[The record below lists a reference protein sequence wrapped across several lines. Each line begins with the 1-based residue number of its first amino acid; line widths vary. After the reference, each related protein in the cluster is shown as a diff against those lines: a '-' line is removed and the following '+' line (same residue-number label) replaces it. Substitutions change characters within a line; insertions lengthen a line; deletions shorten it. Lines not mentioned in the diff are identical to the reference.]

1 MFSYATKVLIALT
14 GSAFIAAGVFY
25 GAVGERSGAVL
36 MVFVG
41 LAGLLAVLTVTG
53 SGVVDIA
60 PDVPADAAAPDPQA
74 TTPGQPGRASVWPI
88 LAAGAVGVLAVGVS
102 VGPAMVYAG
111 IIAIAVCS
119 LGWFAKSWTEHATW
133 TPRISHRVTD
143 RFVSPLGFPVLSF
156 VLAAVI
162 AISLSRVLLAIP
174 EKVAPWIALSVAIVV
189 LTGCF
194 WVASRPRIRS
204 SAITL
209 LAALAGVS
217 MLGAGIAGATQ
228 GERKFEEHERAEAV
242 EVEAKDVNFTTK
254 ELTAPAEEQIRL
266 KFVNEDDA
274 VYHNVAIYESE
285 AADAK
290 PIFNGEGFPG
300 PDSRTYVFASPGKGR
315 YAFRCDFHANMVGT
329 FVVEG
334 G

>member
-1 MFSYATKVLIALT
+1 VFSYATKVLIALT

-25 GAVGERSGAVL
+25 GVVGERSGAVL

-41 LAGLLAVLTVTG
+41 IAALLALLTVTG

-60 PDVPADAAAPDPQA
+60 PDVPADAGAPDPQA
-74 TTPGQPGRASVWPI
+74 TTPGQPGRASVWPV
-88 LAAGAVGVLAVGVS
+88 LAAAAVAVLAVGLA

-111 IIAIAVCS
+111 IIAVAVAA
-119 LGWFAKSWTEHATW
+119 LGWFGKSWTEHATW
-133 TPRISHRVTD
+133 TPRVSSRVSD
-143 RFVSPLGFPVLSF
+143 RFIAPLGFPVLGF
-156 VLAAVI
+156 LLAAVI

-174 EKVAPWIALSVAIVV
+174 EKVAPWIALGVAIVV
-189 LTGCF
+189 LMGCF
-194 WVASRPRIRS
+194 WLASRPRIRS

-228 GERKFEEHERAEAV
+228 GERKFEAHEHDEAV

-254 ELTAPAEEQIRL
+254 ELVAPDEEQIRL
-266 KFVNEDDA
+266 KFVNEDDE
-274 VYHNVAIYESE
+274 VYHNVAIYDSE
-285 AADAK
+285 AAEAK

-300 PDSRTYVFASPGKGR
+300 PDSRTYVFKSPGAGR
-315 YAFRCDFHANMVGT
+315 YTFRCDFHANMVGT
-329 FVVEG
+329 FVVG
-334 G
+334 GS